1 MPKANPPRDSQAP
14 QRPRLRVRCVT
25 SIEEVDRSAWDAL
38 EHGPS
43 PFLSYGF
50 LRALEVSG
58 SIGRGTGWHPFYLLA
73 EVDPE
78 GPEGQAGTEGA
89 GRERAGST
97 PLRNLIGGVP
107 AFVKS
112 HSYGEYIFD
121 WSWAGAAQRSGIAYY
136 PKLVVAAP
144 LTPATGRR
152 VLLAP
157 GVDPDHVT
165 AALAAAVRE
174 LADQTRCS
182 SVHWLFCTA
191 EEQQRLAGL
200 GFAPRLTFQFH
211 WHNRGYATYDDF
223 LSQLMSRKRKQLR
236 KERRRALE
244 LLDGPIEFVPG
255 RGLDERQLE
264 ALDRYYRST
273 VHAHGGMDYLQPGF
287 FHALAQEL
295 PETMLFAQARRRG
308 KIVAGALFFET
319 PQGLYGRY
327 WGADQN
333 IEFLHFETAYY
344 AGIERCI
351 ARGIPLFEAGAQGE
365 HKLLRG
371 FLPSLTYSSHWMRHP
386 GLHEAITDFLARE
399 VHGVEE
405 RIQWLAEHGPY
416 KQGEG
421 EGDDPEG

>member
-1 MPKANPPRDSQAP
+1 MSKANPPRDSTA
-14 QRPRLRVRCVT
+14 PRLRVRCVT

-78 GPEGQAGTEGA
+78 DEGTG
-89 GRERAGST
+89 ERAGST

-144 LTPATGRR
+144 LTPATGQR

-157 GVDPDHVT
+157 GVDADHVT

-174 LADQTRCS
+174 LADQTKCS

-211 WHNRGYATYDDF
+211 WHNRGYGSYDEF
-223 LSQLMSRKRKQLR
+223 LSQLMSRKQLR

-244 LLDGPIEFVPG
+244 ALDGPVEFVPG
-255 RGLDERQLE
+255 RALDEQQID
-264 ALDRYYRST
+264 ALDRYYRAT

-308 KIVAGALFFET
+308 RLVGGALFFET
-319 PQGLYGRY
+319 ALGLYGRY

-351 ARGIPLFEAGAQGE
+351 SRGIPLFEAGAQGE

-371 FLPSLTYSSHWMRHP
+371 FMPSLTYSSHWMRHP
-386 GLHEAITDFLARE
+386 GLQEAIADFLARE
-399 VHGVEE
+399 ARSVEE
-405 RIQWLAEHGPY
+405 RIEWLAEHGPY
-416 KQGEG
+416 KQGDDEG
-421 EGDDPEG
+421 EGEP